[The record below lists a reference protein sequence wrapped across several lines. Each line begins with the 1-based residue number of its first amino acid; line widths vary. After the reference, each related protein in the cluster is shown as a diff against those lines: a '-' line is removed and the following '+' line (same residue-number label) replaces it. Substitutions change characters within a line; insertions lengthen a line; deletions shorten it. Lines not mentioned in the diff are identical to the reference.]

1 MTQSTTGNIT
11 ETRQARD
18 DGNAMATAAFNLW
31 SIKRRIIVMT
41 DSNNSP
47 SPSPQ
52 HRVVAARM
60 RWALATRRSMTLHD
74 VNEDGTPGTGRN
86 PIERKPMSEDGKSA
100 N

>member
-1 MTQSTTGNIT
+1 
-11 ETRQARD
+11 
-18 DGNAMATAAFNLW
+18 
-31 SIKRRIIVMT
+31 
-41 DSNNSP
+41 
-47 SPSPQ
+47 
-52 HRVVAARM
+52 VVAARM